1 MMIDSDKLLREV
13 EEKARAV
20 HTTAI
25 KFKYPPSIDSDKL
38 HELKEAARAVHATAL
53 KYKHDPYAPG
63 VAQEFLDRATRV
75 RDLSRV
81 VFKGEGNG
89 SSET

>member
-1 MMIDSDKLLREV
+1 MMIDSDKL
-13 EEKARAV
+13 
-20 HTTAI
+20 
-25 KFKYPPSIDSDKL
+25 
-38 HELKEAARAVHATAL
+38 HEAKEAARAVHATAL
-53 KYKHDPYAPG
+53 KLKQDPDAPG
-63 VAQEFLDRATRV
+63 VAQEFLDRATML